1 MNTIQ
6 IGVIYVDIRHFKTFK
21 CIVEEGS
28 FSNAALKIGYTQST
42 VTSQIQQL
50 EQELSIKLFEKIGR
64 NMVLTPL
71 GKELITYTDE
81 LLETVKKIESIGKN
95 DDMPKGELKIAIAD
109 SLMSYKLQDVLSLFR
124 QKAPDVSLS
133 IVSLNCYVI
142 NDMLVKGE
150 VDIGLLYDVGTHKE
164 SLTSVQL
171 TDFPVVLVCSPLFEP
186 EKVDFSTPDQI
197 INTSL
202 IINEPNCIYRRI
214 FENYLRSNN
223 ITLNNTIEL
232 WSIEAIKNCVS
243 SNLGISFLPRFVV
256 EDELKKN
263 KLKEIHANC
272 SDSKITAIYSYHKNK
287 WISPAMSLFMQLVRE
302 NFESK

>member
-1 MNTIQ
+1 M
-6 IGVIYVDIRHFKTFK
+6 DIRHFKTFK
-21 CIVEEGS
+21 SIIEEGS
-28 FSNAALKIGYTQST
+28 FSNAASKIGYTQST

-64 NMVLTPL
+64 NMVLTPI
-71 GKELITYTDE
+71 GKELISYTDE

-95 DDMPKGELKIAIAD
+95 DNIPRGKLKIAIAD
-109 SLMSYKLQDVLSLFR
+109 SLMSYKLKDVLSLFK
-124 QKAPDVSLS
+124 QKAPNVSIS
-133 IVSLNCYVI
+133 IVSLNCFVI

-171 TDFPVVLVCSPLFEP
+171 TQFPLALVCSPLLEHD
-186 EKVDFSTPDQI
+186 KIDFCTQNQAID
-197 INTSL
+197 TSL
-202 IINEPNCIYRRI
+202 IINEPNCIYRKI
-214 FENYLRSNN
+214 FETYLRSNN
-223 ITLNNTIEL
+223 ITLNSTIEL

-243 SNLGISFLPRFVV
+243 SNLGISFLPRFVI
-256 EDELKKN
+256 ENELKNN
-263 KLKEIHANC
+263 KLKEIKANC

-287 WISPAMSLFMQLVRE
+287 WISPAMSLFMQLVEE